1 MKQNIQHYDVL
12 IVGAGLAG
20 LTVALSLPEQFK
32 IALLAKQDLNTCSS
46 NMAQGGIAAVLDPQD
61 TVDEHVQ
68 DTLVAGAGLCH
79 VENTTHILS
88 HAAQAI
94 DWLCQFGV
102 PFTYHDQNLHLT
114 REGGHGQRRIVHAA
128 DHTGWSV
135 TQTLQQQLAQKHNV
149 TCLTEHRLQQLYVE
163 DQRCYGA
170 ELKDAAQQSVQVF
183 AKYVILATGGTGQLF
198 ELTTNPETSTGDG
211 VALAWQAGCRVAN
224 LEFIQFHPTA
234 LALKGSKTFLISEA
248 LRGEGGILRN
258 QQGERFMPDYDER
271 LELAPRDIVARAIAD
286 QIQKQQQQ
294 PVLLDMTHLE
304 KAFITEHFPSI
315 YQHCLEQGLDIS
327 QQPIP
332 VAPAAH
338 YACGGVL
345 TDAIGHTD
353 IENLFAIGEVAC
365 TGLHGANRLASN
377 SLLECMVMGRDVA
390 QAIVQQDEWQVP
402 KSEAELVRPNF
413 TAVATQFEL
422 EDDFDVARLQQKM
435 TQYFGIQRDFAGM
448 QYLYAQLNHWWLM
461 TEQQYP
467 MLLTAM
473 LMVHSA
479 LQRQESRGTH
489 FNRDCPRTLP
499 EAEMSVIAAPV
510 QQAVPQPEATS
521 LVC

>member
-163 DQRCYGA
+163 DQRCYG
-170 ELKDAAQQSVQVF
+170 
-183 AKYVILATGGTGQLF
+183 G
-198 ELTTNPETSTGDG
+198 
-211 VALAWQAGCRVAN
+211 
-224 LEFIQFHPTA
+224 
-234 LALKGSKTFLISEA
+234 
-248 LRGEGGILRN
+248 
-258 QQGERFMPDYDER
+258 
-271 LELAPRDIVARAIAD
+271 
-286 QIQKQQQQ
+286 
-294 PVLLDMTHLE
+294 
-304 KAFITEHFPSI
+304 
-315 YQHCLEQGLDIS
+315 
-327 QQPIP
+327 
-332 VAPAAH
+332 
-338 YACGGVL
+338 
-345 TDAIGHTD
+345 
-353 IENLFAIGEVAC
+353 
-365 TGLHGANRLASN
+365 
-377 SLLECMVMGRDVA
+377 
-390 QAIVQQDEWQVP
+390 
-402 KSEAELVRPNF
+402 
-413 TAVATQFEL
+413 
-422 EDDFDVARLQQKM
+422 
-435 TQYFGIQRDFAGM
+435 
-448 QYLYAQLNHWWLM
+448 
-461 TEQQYP
+461 
-467 MLLTAM
+467 
-473 LMVHSA
+473 
-479 LQRQESRGTH
+479 
-489 FNRDCPRTLP
+489 
-499 EAEMSVIAAPV
+499 
-510 QQAVPQPEATS
+510 
-521 LVC
+521 